1 MYSITFQMIFL
12 RMKTTHTIRGDSR
25 EDCIAQ
31 IEAGF
36 NASIA
41 DEYIILSEG
50 PTNV

>member
-1 MYSITFQMIFL
+1 
-12 RMKTTHTIRGDSR
+12 MKTTHTITGDNR

-41 DEYIILSEG
+41 EEYVILSEG
-50 PTNV
+50 LTNG